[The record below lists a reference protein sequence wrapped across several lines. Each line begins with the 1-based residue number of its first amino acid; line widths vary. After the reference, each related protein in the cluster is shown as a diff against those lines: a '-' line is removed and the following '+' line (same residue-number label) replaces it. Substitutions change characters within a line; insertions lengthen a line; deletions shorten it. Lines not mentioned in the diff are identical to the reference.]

1 MTGLLAGKVRR
12 GSGLLEQR
20 GLAIPAVVAC
30 LVLLLGLGAGAPA
43 VSAAPDASITIDA
56 NSGSILHEE
65 NADSPRFPASLTKM
79 MTLYVVFEMLEKGR
93 LDLDA
98 DLIITERAANA
109 QPSKLGLDAGERIR
123 LSDAIKA
130 LVTKSANDIAIS
142 IAENLAGT
150 EDKFARYMTRKA
162 REIGMKSTTFKNA
175 SGLPNPAQTTTAR
188 DLLTLSLR
196 LQDDFPQYYPYF
208 KTETFTYRG
217 KRHRNHNS
225 LLFSYEGTDGIKTGY
240 TRASGFN
247 LAASVHRDGKHV
259 VGVVLGGETSRTR
272 NATMRRLMTSAL
284 AKASTEKTRKPSR
297 RKDPEIASAKAKAKP
312 AKVAAPAQPEQE
324 AAVTELAPNKKQSL
338 GASALSQ
345 GEDAA
350 AFVTT
355 TTSAATAPQ
364 QPAALADS
372 VAPAR
377 PAGPYQIQVG
387 AFANQSEAFD
397 RLTKVS
403 VTAASLL
410 AGHEA
415 VTLEFSKNNRIWYR
429 ARFAGFEEP
438 KAKLTCTN
446 LKKQKIDCLV
456 LPAQ

>member
-20 GLAIPAVVAC
+20 RLAIPAVVAC
-30 LVLLLGLGAGAPA
+30 LVLLIGLAAGAPA

-56 NSGSILHEE
+56 NSGRILHEE
-65 NADSPRFPASLTKM
+65 NADSPRYPASLTKM
-79 MTLYVVFEMLEKGR
+79 MTLYVVFEMLENGR

-196 LQDDFPQYYPYF
+196 LQDDFPQYYSYF

-284 AKASTEKTRKPSR
+284 AKASTETTRKPAR
-297 RKDPEIASAKAKAKP
+297 RKDPEVASAKAKAKP
-312 AKVAAPAQPEQE
+312 AKVAAPAQPEQK
-324 AAVTELAPNKKQSL
+324 AAVTELAPSKKQSL
-338 GASALSQ
+338 GASASSQ
-345 GEDAA
+345 GGEA
-350 AFVTT
+350 V
-355 TTSAATAPQ
+355 APQ